1 MSGVT
6 VSEAGGTD
14 SYTVKLDSQPT
25 GNVTVTMT
33 SNNAA
38 ATVAPPSLSFTTGN
52 WNATQ
57 TVTVTGQDDAIDNPG
72 NQRTATITH
81 AVSGGDYNSVTA
93 PAVSVTVTDDEGP
106 QPVITITA
114 VDSPV
119 TEGAPAQFRVT
130 ANPAPSSTRT
140 VSLTITQAGG
150 YVANAN
156 LGAKTVDITTS
167 GAVTYSVATVGD
179 AIDKA
184 NGTVTATLA
193 NGTGYTVGNPATA
206 TVNVNDNDTRGV
218 SISASGTGVVVSEA
232 GGTAQY
238 TVQLTSEPTGN
249 VTVTPS
255 VTGPATVSGAM
266 TFTTGNWNVTQTVTV
281 TGVDDDVDNPGNQRT
296 ATITHAVSA
305 AGSDYNGLTALA
317 VTVTVTD
324 DEGPVPSV
332 SITARTSVTEGQ
344 PIVFTIT
351 GDQAPDGDVPVNL
364 RVVVADDNGGGS
376 TATQTA
382 TIPANGRTATYTV
395 TTTNDELDETGSSV
409 TVTVVGGAGY
419 TIGGP
424 ATAMVTVNDND
435 LSGVSIEALNS
446 RIIVGSAADFRVT
459 ATTMQERALNV
470 RVRITSTGVSGV
482 SRNRTVTVTIPQDQA
497 TAVHSVAIRENSP
510 PGTVIATLLTDTRY
524 VLKSPSAATV
534 TVADRPPG
542 PVARPSFEAGQVVTT
557 RQVSRPGEI
566 ALHVDSSEADT
577 PEENE
582 SLRYEWVQVSGP
594 ASTFLQASIYRDGNF
609 IDGAQRFRGGELWY
623 PVTQA
628 GDVVI
633 YRVSGC
639 ETKRTV
645 TVPAGTAIVNAN
657 GDLITEANEVVYE
670 VVKPDDLKRTPQF
683 RVNSPGGAFHW
694 WRFVH
699 DQDDD
704 GEWIAVAVSGG
715 VSSSILTRHGT
726 LGRISEPF
734 CKTDAQGRKVGASP
748 TGGYTFRLTVTDPQ
762 GRSHS
767 AEITAAVTDTLPPV
781 TVAKVTSVYQADRDR
796 QILCSTEPDALVRC
810 GNSDIPDTLDTS
822 NSVQPP
828 GGRVTLSG
836 RDSKTNVDG
845 RLTYSW
851 EQTCTDSSSGRVI
864 RVECPVAVTLSGAK
878 TVTPSFTSPELT
890 EAYPDH
896 IDLSFTLT
904 VTDQH
909 GNRDSDRVH
918 LTIEDANPEIQIPP
932 QAHIEDGRSVKLVG
946 GRMVECSA
954 NDHAASPPICTY
966 ESRPPALEN
975 TSVTLDGSGSN
986 DSLDNGRIVS
996 YLWEQI
1002 AGTGGT
1008 LTNANR
1014 SRAMFLTPT
1023 ELAAHATFR
1032 FRLTVTDNDGLTDTA
1047 EVGVLVLAELP
1058 TADAGERQTVAE
1070 GESVTLTGSGSNF
1083 GVADATLT
1091 YAWTYRGDRPG
1102 TPDLSG
1108 LLPALN
1114 TAEVAFDAPSG
1125 LTRDAYYQFTL
1136 TVSGDG
1142 RSASDT
1148 VHVTVTAADKRP
1160 VADAGPDQTAEWGRR
1175 VRLTSVGSLN
1185 PYGADPLR
1193 YSWRQ
1198 TSGTP
1203 AVELDDP
1210 SSSLPDFILPSQPPV
1225 GTAASN
1231 ALRFELTVTDREG
1244 VTDTGTVTVTVTN
1257 RRPTANAGSDR
1268 NVAWNDSVTLDGS
1281 DSSDPRNDGVSAN
1294 FHKPLQYRWRQK
1306 SGAPVVTLR
1315 NANNAEA
1322 TFHLPGWWRG
1332 LHGDNVTLV
1341 FELTVTDARGAA
1353 DTGDVTVSV
1362 SWQGP
1367 DGSGASGKGG
1377 PDPDP
1382 SPPPEPQAP
1391 VAPTA
1396 NAGPDLT
1403 GAPGESV
1410 TLQGKGSTNPYGRW
1424 YQMTH
1429 SWTQLSGPTVAL
1441 DEPTHGDPA
1450 FTIPA
1455 DAADGT
1461 TLEFRLAVMDEKGES
1476 DSDTMIVTV
1485 APPETIQP
1493 TAKAGPDLTGA
1504 PGESVTLQGKGSR
1517 NPYGRW
1523 HQMAHQWTQLSGPLV
1538 TLTHPKTSQPASKFA
1553 DPSFTIPADA
1563 AGMVKLE
1570 FQLTVTDKE
1579 GVSDSDTMTVTVTGD
1594 VPDTN
1599 DPPVFDAGPSAAFSL
1614 SENTV
1619 TGENVGL
1626 PLTAQDP
1633 DNDVLTYSLS
1643 DTDAASFDIDA
1654 ASGQLTTR
1662 EGVIYDYETQQT
1674 YEVTVTASDGNGG
1687 SATISVTVS
1696 VTDANDPP
1704 VFDAGPSAAFSL
1716 SENTVAGENVG
1727 EPLTATDPDEDTL
1740 TYSLSGDDAASF
1752 DLNAA
1757 TGQLTTREGVTYDY
1771 ETQAAYAV
1779 AVTAED
1785 PDGASASIAVT
1796 VSLTDAND
1804 APTFA
1809 EGDGATRTL
1818 AENTAAGENVGEP
1831 LTATDADEDTLTYT
1845 LSGDDAD
1852 SFEIDAATGQLL
1864 TKAGVSYDY
1873 ETQATYAVAVTAED
1887 PDGASASIDVTVN
1900 LTDANDAPPPLPR
1913 ETAQPAPWPRTRRP
1927 VRT

>member
-1 MSGVT
+1 MTIGETHEVDAATYFAGTVVTYTAVSSDTDAATVAVSNTSTVTVTGVAVGTATITVRATNLAGPTDQTFIVTVAADPDIPVITIAAGADATEGTDAVFTVTASPAPMSALDVSLTIGQTGDYVEVTNLGSGKTVTILANAASATYPVPTVGDSVHEPSGAVTATVTAGAGYTVGASNSDSVTVTNDDARPTLTFDVPAVTEGGKGTTAAMSFAVTSSGASTYLVRCWTQGGTADINVDYVGRNTNTPGQGPDFNISDPSQLSKMFDVTVNGDDIDEANESINTRCGFVGVVGYSADGAGTITDDDTAGLAFTPSSLTVNEGSTNTYRVALTSEPTGDVVVTPLSGDTTAVTVSGALTFTPDNWRTQQTVTLTGVVDTDTVGEVVTISHSAVGGGYDSVTGDVTATAIDSGGPVMFSIDSPSANEGTRALTFTVSLNRNPAGTTPQVSYRLATDSGTATGGADYIAANAIGTVHFSGSDTEATFTINVTNDGKDEADETIRIELHNPSGGTISATSVGVGTIVDDDAPPVVSVNWAETGVNEGQDMVFRVTLSEASGRVVTVKYDDDGTGTAMAGSADTDDYQTVTLTTVTFEPTNTSLERIVRVPTVNNAFDQDARTMVLKILDPVNATLNPSMSTATVTIADNDATPVIEVSSPSADEHGGTLDFVVSLRGESAKEIKVSYADAGTGTATVGQDYEAVTAGTLTFPAYTAASQTVSVTILDDTLNVRDAAEATSERVNLTFSNPLNAVFAGAQTTLTPTGAIRDNDLVLDTVIPDTTRQVGETFTFNLANIAFDADTQAASSSNTSVATTEVTGSGIDTMLTVTAVSEGTATITMTLSLSTTGGSVTDEFIFTVTPLSVITITAGSASVTEGAPATFTVAANPAPPAALTVSLTIAQTGGYVASGDVGSGKTVTILANADDATYTVATVNDDIDKANGTVTATLANGTGYALGNPATASVNVNDNDTRGVSISMSGVT

-577 PEENE
+577 PEESE

-594 ASTFLQASIYRDGNF
+594 PSTFLQASIYRDGNF

-715 VSSSILTRHGT
+715 GQQFHPYPTRHAGQDQRAI
-726 LGRISEPF
+726 LQDRRAGPEGRRVA
-734 CKTDAQGRKVGASP
+734 DGRLHLPADGDGP
-748 TGGYTFRLTVTDPQ
+748 PQ

-781 TVAKVTSVYQADRDR
+781 AVAKVTSVYQADRDR
-796 QILCSTEPDALVRC
+796 QIPCSTEPDALVRC

-836 RDSKTNVDG
+836 RDSKTNVGG

-878 TVTPSFTSPELT
+878 TVTPSFTGPGVDRGVPGPHRPLVH
-890 EAYPDH
+890 AD
-896 IDLSFTLT
+896 
-904 VTDQH
+904 
-909 GNRDSDRVH
+909 RDRPARQPGQRQGAPHDR
-918 LTIEDANPEIQIPP
+918 
-932 QAHIEDGRSVKLVG
+932 GR
-946 GRMVECSA
+946 
-954 NDHAASPPICTY
+954 
-966 ESRPPALEN
+966 ESR
-975 TSVTLDGSGSN
+975 
-986 DSLDNGRIVS
+986 
-996 YLWEQI
+996 
-1002 AGTGGT
+1002 
-1008 LTNANR
+1008 
-1014 SRAMFLTPT
+1014 
-1023 ELAAHATFR
+1023 
-1032 FRLTVTDNDGLTDTA
+1032 
-1047 EVGVLVLAELP
+1047 
-1058 TADAGERQTVAE
+1058 
-1070 GESVTLTGSGSNF
+1070 
-1083 GVADATLT
+1083 
-1091 YAWTYRGDRPG
+1091 
-1102 TPDLSG
+1102 
-1108 LLPALN
+1108 
-1114 TAEVAFDAPSG
+1114 
-1125 LTRDAYYQFTL
+1125 
-1136 TVSGDG
+1136 
-1142 RSASDT
+1142 
-1148 VHVTVTAADKRP
+1148 
-1160 VADAGPDQTAEWGRR
+1160 
-1175 VRLTSVGSLN
+1175 
-1185 PYGADPLR
+1185 
-1193 YSWRQ
+1193 
-1198 TSGTP
+1198 
-1203 AVELDDP
+1203 
-1210 SSSLPDFILPSQPPV
+1210 
-1225 GTAASN
+1225 
-1231 ALRFELTVTDREG
+1231 
-1244 VTDTGTVTVTVTN
+1244 
-1257 RRPTANAGSDR
+1257 
-1268 NVAWNDSVTLDGS
+1268 
-1281 DSSDPRNDGVSAN
+1281 
-1294 FHKPLQYRWRQK
+1294 
-1306 SGAPVVTLR
+1306 
-1315 NANNAEA
+1315 
-1322 TFHLPGWWRG
+1322 
-1332 LHGDNVTLV
+1332 
-1341 FELTVTDARGAA
+1341 
-1353 DTGDVTVSV
+1353 
-1362 SWQGP
+1362 
-1367 DGSGASGKGG
+1367 
-1377 PDPDP
+1377 DPDP
-1382 SPPPEPQAP
+1382 A
-1391 VAPTA
+1391 
-1396 NAGPDLT
+1396 AGPHR
-1403 GAPGESV
+1403 GRPFGEV
-1410 TLQGKGSTNPYGRW
+1410 GGWAHGR
-1424 YQMTH
+1424 M
-1429 SWTQLSGPTVAL
+1429 L
-1441 DEPTHGDPA
+1441 
-1450 FTIPA
+1450 
-1455 DAADGT
+1455 
-1461 TLEFRLAVMDEKGES
+1461 GE
-1476 DSDTMIVTV
+1476 
-1485 APPETIQP
+1485 
-1493 TAKAGPDLTGA
+1493 
-1504 PGESVTLQGKGSR
+1504 
-1517 NPYGRW
+1517 
-1523 HQMAHQWTQLSGPLV
+1523 
-1538 TLTHPKTSQPASKFA
+1538 
-1553 DPSFTIPADA
+1553 
-1563 AGMVKLE
+1563 
-1570 FQLTVTDKE
+1570 
-1579 GVSDSDTMTVTVTGD
+1579 
-1594 VPDTN
+1594 
-1599 DPPVFDAGPSAAFSL
+1599 
-1614 SENTV
+1614 
-1619 TGENVGL
+1619 
-1626 PLTAQDP
+1626 
-1633 DNDVLTYSLS
+1633 
-1643 DTDAASFDIDA
+1643 
-1654 ASGQLTTR
+1654 
-1662 EGVIYDYETQQT
+1662 
-1674 YEVTVTASDGNGG
+1674 
-1687 SATISVTVS
+1687 
-1696 VTDANDPP
+1696 
-1704 VFDAGPSAAFSL
+1704 
-1716 SENTVAGENVG
+1716 
-1727 EPLTATDPDEDTL
+1727 
-1740 TYSLSGDDAASF
+1740 
-1752 DLNAA
+1752 
-1757 TGQLTTREGVTYDY
+1757 
-1771 ETQAAYAV
+1771 
-1779 AVTAED
+1779 
-1785 PDGASASIAVT
+1785 
-1796 VSLTDAND
+1796 
-1804 APTFA
+1804 
-1809 EGDGATRTL
+1809 
-1818 AENTAAGENVGEP
+1818 
-1831 LTATDADEDTLTYT
+1831 
-1845 LSGDDAD
+1845 
-1852 SFEIDAATGQLL
+1852 
-1864 TKAGVSYDY
+1864 
-1873 ETQATYAVAVTAED
+1873 
-1887 PDGASASIDVTVN
+1887 
-1900 LTDANDAPPPLPR
+1900 
-1913 ETAQPAPWPRTRRP
+1913 
-1927 VRT
+1927 